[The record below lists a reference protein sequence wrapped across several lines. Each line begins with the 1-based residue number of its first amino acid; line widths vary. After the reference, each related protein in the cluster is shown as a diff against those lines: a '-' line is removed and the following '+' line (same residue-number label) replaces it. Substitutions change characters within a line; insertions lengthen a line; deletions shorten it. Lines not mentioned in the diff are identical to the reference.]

1 MTSDLSLTKLY
12 SFSCRLRSASM
23 SRVIQGRIGDERN
36 TFAKG
41 RSFPTENF
49 AECLF
54 DKSCNV
60 IEPVT
65 SEASLVK
72 EMAT

>member
-1 MTSDLSLTKLY
+1 LS
-12 SFSCRLRSASM
+12 
-23 SRVIQGRIGDERN
+23 IIGERYGN
-36 TFAKG
+36 LKIKVTFVKFG
-41 RSFPTENF
+41 KKHF

-65 SEASLVK
+65 SDASLVK

>member
-1 MTSDLSLTKLY
+1 
-12 SFSCRLRSASM
+12 M
-23 SRVIQGRIGDERN
+23 SRVIQGMIGDERS